1 MSPTFERVDD
11 LANVADRRP
20 TYLAI
25 GVFDGVHR
33 GHQHLLQ
40 TMVAEARRAGA
51 RPAVLTF
58 FPHPRAVIQ
67 GLTGR
72 LYLTTVD
79 RRVALLAQQGLELA
93 IVQSFN
99 EELRTTRAADF
110 VEQLCRALDL
120 RQLWG
125 GSFSLGYK
133 REGDADFL
141 GRLGR
146 KKGFTVCLMDDLVTW
161 QGERVSSSR
170 IRRALSQGNIEEV
183 NGCLG
188 RPFCVSG
195 QVYRGDRRG
204 KQIGFPT
211 ANLTV
216 WEQQL
221 LPANGVYATYAKL
234 GEKRFAAATNVGVR
248 PTVDGAALSVEAHLL
263 DFDREIYGQVLDLEF
278 VARVRDERK
287 FSGLEALKAQIA
299 ADIAEIKGLLV
310 PDR

>member
-11 LANVADRRP
+11 LDQVQDRRP

-40 TMVAEARRAGA
+40 TMVAAAQEDGA

-67 GLTGR
+67 GLQGR
-72 LYLTTVD
+72 LYLTTLE
-79 RRVALLAQQGLELA
+79 RRVTLLAEQGLELA
-93 IVQSFN
+93 IVQPFN
-99 EELRTTRAADF
+99 EKVRNTRAADF

-125 GSFSLGYK
+125 GNFSLGYN
-133 REGDADFL
+133 REGDAAFL
-141 GRLGR
+141 RRLGR
-146 KKGFTVCLMDDLVTW
+146 EKGFTVCLMEELVTW

-170 IRRALSQGNIEEV
+170 IRQALARGDIEEV

-188 RPFCVSG
+188 RPFRVSG
-195 QVYRGDRRG
+195 QVRRGDRRG
-204 KQIGFPT
+204 KRIGFPT
-211 ANLTV
+211 ANLAV

-221 LPANGVYATYAKL
+221 LPANGVYATHALL
-234 GEKRFAAATNVGVR
+234 GEERFAAATNVGVR
-248 PTVDGAALSVEAHLL
+248 PTVDGAALSVEAHIL
-263 DFDREIYGQVLDLEF
+263 DFDRDIYGQALALEF

-287 FSGLEALKAQIA
+287 FSGLEALTAQIA
-299 ADIAEIKGLLV
+299 ADVVQVRELLATGV
-310 PDR
+310 